1 MGNFKISMSPES
13 ANVQPE
19 WISSLLWPIYRD
31 GFDLVSPTYRR
42 HKFDGL
48 LMTNLLYPM
57 IRALYGVRIR
67 EAYMPEFGVSNRLG
81 SQFLGQNVLNDGI
94 GGTGAELR
102 FPLAAIT
109 GGYRVC
115 QSFLGE
121 KEHRSEEHTPELQ
134 SLRQL

>member
-1 MGNFKISMSPES
+1 MGNFKISITPDS

-67 EAYMPEFGVSNRLG
+67 ESYMSVFGFSGRLG
-81 SQFLGQNVLNDGI
+81 SQFLGQNRWNDGI
-94 GGTGAELR
+94 GENGIELR
-102 FPLAAIT
+102 LAE
-109 GGYRVC
+109 R
-115 QSFLGE
+115 E
-121 KEHRSEEHTPELQ
+121 KLEW
-134 SLRQL
+134 